1 MGRFDILKENTFT
14 SSNRDSNR
22 DNNRE
27 RDTRYNRDSNRERDN
42 RDNNRDRDT
51 RDSNRNS
58 NRDSNRNSNRDS
70 NRERDTRY
78 NRDKYTRDN
87 RNNSTNNL
95 FKQKEKEKKE
105 FFIEENK
112 ELFPDLVIK
121 NQPDK
126 EKNDMESQWLEIA
139 EKEAEHDIKCNN
151 INIDNDPKCW
161 KGAQWIGNM
170 LIRENK
176 SHYNHKYNLNKD
188 SEEKDSEEKDS
199 EEKDS
204 EETKCNKQIIS
215 SRIEY
220 SRNGEKWYDNWD
232 ATFSKKQLEAMH
244 DENNKKM
251 IDRWSNWIERD
262 YEKRRLE
269 SEEYYNDTGELD
281 RFVIAENEMLE
292 YEEYEKQFD
301 YDDDYFDDD
310 ESLEDE
316 IIS

>member
-22 DNNRE
+22 DNNRD
-27 RDTRYNRDSNRERDN
+27 RDTRDSNRDSNRNSNRNSNRDSNRERD
-42 RDNNRDRDT
+42 T
-51 RDSNRNS
+51 
-58 NRDSNRNSNRDS
+58 RDSNRNSNRDS

-188 SEEKDSEEKDS
+188 SEEKDSEE
-199 EEKDS
+199 
-204 EETKCNKQIIS
+204 TKCNKQIIS

-232 ATFSKKQLEAMH
+232 ATFSKKQLEAMY